1 MREIIGSKWKGVQK
15 CNLWEEDEEGTD
27 SISIWE
33 DSKLTLQN
41 SQNKQNNLSVSTH
54 VYWPTSCNLQ
64 LLQVDTVKIENRES
78 RITTYSNWSFINFE
92 YNNILEW
99 IPHPYK

>member
-1 MREIIGSKWKGVQK
+1 MREIIVSKWKGVLK

-41 SQNKQNNLSVSTH
+41 SQNKQNDLSVSTH
-54 VYWPTSCNLQ
+54 TFIDLNPKIHLVICSFYV
-64 LLQVDTVKIENRES
+64 QVDTVKIENRELL
-78 RITTYSNWSFINFE
+78 RTVIDP
-92 YNNILEW
+92 L
-99 IPHPYK
+99 